1 MTSVSIT
8 HKRSNC
14 VTLIDVDNKRLLRVI
29 SYSLSQDARMAH
41 PVVEVV
47 QHDEFGEE
55 ITRTFVP
62 TVFVLRTIP

>member
-8 HKRSNC
+8 HKRSSC
-14 VTLIDVDNKRLLRVI
+14 VTLIDVDNKRLLRVL
-29 SYSLSQDARMAH
+29 SYSLSQDARTAH

-47 QHDEFGEE
+47 QHDDFGEE
-55 ITRTFVP
+55 ITRIFVP